1 MRIVITGGPSVGKT
15 TLITLLQ
22 KRGYPVIEEQ
32 ATKTIK
38 EGKYLPWEDRN
49 AFQQEVLRRQ
59 IDEESRLNDEGRV
72 VFLDRGV
79 FDGEAYFIYDD
90 LFVPTAFS
98 RLNADRYDLAFL
110 VEELPFFET
119 NDVRRENIE
128 FTREISNILE
138 RCYIKRGVP
147 VVRVPFMTPE
157 ERVNFV
163 ISETRKLVPSVT
175 VMYADGQK
183 SMPMSAMMG
192 EALVNLA

>member
-22 KRGYPVIEEQ
+22 ERGYPVIEEQ

-49 AFQQEVLRRQ
+49 AFQNEVLRRQ
-59 IDEESRLNDEGRV
+59 VDEESRLNDDGRV

-79 FDGEAYFIYDD
+79 FDGEAYFIYDK
-90 LFVPTAFS
+90 LFVPTSFS

-110 VEELPFFET
+110 VDELPFFET

-175 VMYADGQK
+175 VMYADSQK
-183 SMPMSAMMG
+183 PMVAHGMMSGSM
-192 EALVNLA
+192 VNLA

>member
-22 KRGYPVIEEQ
+22 ERGYPVIEEQ

-49 AFQQEVLRRQ
+49 VFQHEVLRRQ
-59 IDEESRLNDEGRV
+59 LDEEARLDDEGRV
-72 VFLDRGV
+72 IFLDRGV
-79 FDGEAYFIYDD
+79 FDGEAYFIYDK

-110 VEELPFFET
+110 VEELPFFEA

-175 VMYADGQK
+175 MLYAENQK
-183 SMPMSAMMG
+183 SMPVAAMMA
-192 EALVNLA
+192 EAMVNLA

>member
-15 TLITLLQ
+15 TLIALLQ
-22 KRGYPVIEEQ
+22 ERGYPVIEEQ

-49 AFQQEVLRRQ
+49 AFQQEVLHRQ
-59 IDEESRLNDEGRV
+59 VDEEARLNDDGRV
-72 VFLDRGV
+72 IFLDRGV
-79 FDGEAYFIYDD
+79 FDGEAYFIYDK

-157 ERVNFV
+157 ERVNLI

-175 VMYADGQK
+175 IMHADSQK
-183 SMPMSAMMG
+183 PMVAHGMMSNSM
-192 EALVNLA
+192 VNLA

>member
-22 KRGYPVIEEQ
+22 ERGYPVIEEQ

-38 EGKYLPWEDRN
+38 EGQFLPWEDRN
-49 AFQQEVLRRQ
+49 EFQQEVLRRQ
-59 IDEESRLNDEGRV
+59 VDEEARLNGDGRV
-72 VFLDRGV
+72 IFLDRGV
-79 FDGEAYFIYDD
+79 FDGEAYFIYDK

-98 RLNADRYDLAFL
+98 RLNSDRYDLAFL

-128 FTREISNILE
+128 FSREISNILE

-157 ERVNFV
+157 ERVNFI

-175 VMYADGQK
+175 MLYTDSQK
-183 SMPMSAMMG
+183 STHAHAMMG
-192 EALVNLA
+192 EAIVNMA